1 MSASQTF
8 QWAWQSIFDP
18 EFPLTFIHEN
28 KGELI
33 FGFPIFELGCVHPF
47 VISTEILDYQFHK
60 AFLSDKVDFVC
71 LWKAKE
77 TG

>member
-1 MSASQTF
+1 MAVYIWSWIS
-8 QWAWQSIFDP
+8 
-18 EFPLTFIHEN
+18 LTFIYES

-47 VISTEILDYQFHK
+47 VISTEILDYQFHE
-60 AFLSDKVDFVC
+60 AFLFDKVDFVC
-71 LWKAKE
+71 LCKTEE